1 MFTLELARA
10 HIDDLTRA
18 AARDADGRSLNRRRP
33 SRLRRLVTRAR
44 S

>member
-18 AARDADGRSLNRRRP
+18 AARDADGRSLNRRP